1 LQAKCVGVLVR
12 FVLRDLA
19 AAIIA
24 EGFAFAVVFEV
35 SLFIVVVFRV

>member
-1 LQAKCVGVLVR
+1 MGVLVR

-24 EGFAFAVVFEV
+24 ENFAFAVVFEV
-35 SLFIVVVFRV
+35 GLFIVVVFDLLVL